1 MTSTTDGAR
10 GVIAI
15 RRPGA
20 RALGAVVCAAG
31 LLLLILVPNRLGGA
45 FGLELL
51 ATAFWIWARSAPDR
65 DTQIPRWA
73 WLRRPAGAMWLA
85 TAVAAVRESTPLPP
99 RLSSLLGAI
108 EALAVLW
115 AGLELLAAL
124 PLERPYS
131 DRAGPLLAV
140 GPWLP
145 VLLPAAGFFVL
156 WRHAPAWASVA
167 GIRDPVLVLLVLTA
181 LLASLRAFG
190 RGRWVASLRWLA
202 VSDSALAAVLLARA
216 TLPRE
221 VTLVLWVAACGARA
235 ALLAGELRGASTR
248 RRNSVW
254 TLWRFSGWAAP
265 AALAWPV
272 LIDLGF
278 GRGGSWIRVLAVLVA
293 CAAALAS
300 WVSVRRFVEA
310 PDRRAMPRRE
320 LTLPLSSIT
329 AIATL
334 VTAAAGLTLVWWSG
348 FQARGYQ
355 PVIAALPM
363 LIGGGAAWWLS
374 RPDTKLA
381 AERAQQWGTRTRG
394 VAQGLAGVM
403 LALERWPVRGAIAI
417 GRALLAPARD
427 LHTGTAQE
435 YLLFL
440 VALGVLALVLP
451 LLR

>member
-1 MTSTTDGAR
+1 MTSTTESVA
-10 GVIAI
+10 VAAPV

-20 RALGAVVCAAG
+20 RALGGIVCAVA
-31 LLLLILVPNRLGGA
+31 LLLLILIPNRLGGA

-85 TAVAAVRESTPLPP
+85 TAVSAVRESTLLPP
-99 RLSSLLGAI
+99 RVSSLLGGI

-131 DRAGPLLAV
+131 DRAGPLLTI

-156 WRHAPAWASVA
+156 WRHAPAWAAVA
-167 GIRDPVLVLLVLTA
+167 GIRDPVLILLVLTA

-190 RGRWVASLRWLA
+190 RQRWVASLRWLA
-202 VSDSALAAVLLARA
+202 VGDSALAAVLLARA
-216 TLPRE
+216 ALPRE
-221 VTLVLWVAACGARA
+221 ITLVLWVAACGGRA

-248 RRNSVW
+248 RRWSVW
-254 TLWRFSGWAAP
+254 TLWRFSGWAAS

-272 LIDLGF
+272 LVDLGF
-278 GRGGSWIRVLAVLVA
+278 GRGASWIRVLAVLI
-293 CAAALAS
+293 AAAVALSS

-310 PDRRAMPRRE
+310 PERRAMPRRE

-329 AIATL
+329 ALATL
-334 VTAAAGLTLVWWSG
+334 VTAAFGLVLVWWSG
-348 FQARGYQ
+348 FQAPGLQ
-355 PVIAALPM
+355 PVFASLPM

-381 AERAQQWGTRTRG
+381 AERAEQWGTRTRG
-394 VAQGLAGVM
+394 VAQTMAGV
-403 LALERWPVRGAIAI
+403 LLTIERWPVRGVLAI